1 METGSFVKTE
11 AFQEGKPQVSLIL
24 ETDFTKEIQISMKA
38 GVEMREHQ
46 TPYPIVVHVLSGS
59 IEFGFD
65 GTNNV
70 MNEGDLITL
79 PGSIPHHLL
88 AKENSIIRL
97 SLSML
102 DDVERV
108 EKAAK

>member
-1 METGSFVKTE
+1 METGSFIKTE
-11 AFQEGKPQVSLIL
+11 EFQEGRPKVALVL

-46 TPYPIVVHVLSGS
+46 TPYPIVVHILSGS
-59 IEFGFD
+59 IDFGFE
-65 GTNNV
+65 GKTQQ

-88 AKENSIIRL
+88 AKENSVIRL

-102 DDVERV
+102 DTIERV
-108 EKAAK
+108 EKAVK